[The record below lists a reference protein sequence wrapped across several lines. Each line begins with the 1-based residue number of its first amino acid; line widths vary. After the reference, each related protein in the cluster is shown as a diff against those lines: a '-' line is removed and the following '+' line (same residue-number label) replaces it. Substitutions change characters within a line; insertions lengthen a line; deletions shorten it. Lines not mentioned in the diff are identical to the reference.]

1 MFRQFPDWL
10 HRFSE
15 ACNEAEKRDSQDK
28 DVGQCV
34 TNHPVITETNHNP
47 RSKEPVEMLPK
58 IKRKPKAVA
67 MFCTGGIRCEKST
80 SYTLAANVFD
90 SDIPVY
96 HLDGGI
102 LAYLDSHKDA
112 NQSKWK
118 GECFVFDQRVALTHG
133 LKPSETYNSCHA
145 CRRPVSDE
153 DKKGKDYLHGVHCKH
168 CKSEVSDRQIKR
180 FKDRQKQMDLAEQK
194 GTVHI
199 HDPKERIF
207 NS

>member
-28 DVGQCV
+28 DVVQCV

-194 GTVHI
+194 GAVHI